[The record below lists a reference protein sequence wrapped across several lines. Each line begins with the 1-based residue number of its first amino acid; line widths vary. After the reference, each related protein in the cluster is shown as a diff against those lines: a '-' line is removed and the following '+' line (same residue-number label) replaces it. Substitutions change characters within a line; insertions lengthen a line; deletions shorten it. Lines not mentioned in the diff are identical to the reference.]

1 MQCVFPTRNTLPRP
15 ASLLLKMPRSSSP
28 LIEAIQRRR
37 PLHVI
42 QRIVEADPDSVS
54 RQVDDNDN
62 DDNWYPLHEAIVAG
76 APVDVVRFLAIRYPQ
91 ALRAKDKMGW
101 LPLHFAVQNPKTPNS
116 LDVIRRLGSE
126 WPDALRE
133 LTNGGWD
140 AEQISIQLGNW
151 EAALILDELWFE
163 RGAER
168 NVDDGA
174 ILDGPWFGRGPR
186 RIQSIGNIRF
196 RALVNE
202 SFEDWGRPRSSEAR
216 RRGDRRRVWAWWEPM
231 SSEPATSIG
240 RTSRRMNQQQHQMP
254 PAPPPQLPP
263 PPFRRRQGPRSAMP
277 RAKSSNCSR
286 RRSQPS

>member
-1 MQCVFPTRNTLPRP
+1 MEATTTR
-15 ASLLLKMPRSSSP
+15 SSP
-28 LIEAIQRRR
+28 LIEAIQRRK

-42 QRIVEADPDSVS
+42 QRIVEVDPDSVS

-62 DDNWYPLHEAIVAG
+62 DNDDNDDNDNWYPLHEAVVAR

-101 LPLHFAVQNPKTPNS
+101 LPLHFAVQNPKPPNS
-116 LDVIRRLGSE
+116 LDVIRRPGSE

-174 ILDGPWFGRGPR
+174 ILDGPWFGRGP
-186 RIQSIGNIRF
+186 
-196 RALVNE
+196 
-202 SFEDWGRPRSSEAR
+202 
-216 RRGDRRRVWAWWEPM
+216 
-231 SSEPATSIG
+231 
-240 RTSRRMNQQQHQMP
+240 TSRQQHQMP
-254 PAPPPQLPP
+254 PAPPPQLPS
-263 PPFRRRQGPRSAMP
+263 PPFRRRKGPRSAMP
-277 RAKSSNCSR
+277 WAKSSNCSR